1 MFYKT
6 AFLRR
11 SADYTKPIM
20 TKIINTDK
28 RFFYRID
35 AHYRLII
42 ALAVSAIVYVC
53 FRNSAKTPALILIC
67 WIGCALTVI
76 LLNWIIIF
84 SSHPREVKR
93 IARLQDSSIT
103 FLFIFITTAAVVS
116 LGAIV
121 YLLKSTK
128 GLPDVAKNEHI
139 LLAITAVIISW
150 WLLHTIYTLRYA
162 HLYYDHDTDTDGIT
176 RGEGGLQFPGKD
188 EPDYLD
194 FVYFSFIVGMTFQVS
209 DVNITSRRIRRVC
222 AMHALLSF
230 AFNTAILALSINV
243 ISGMV
248 S

>member
-1 MFYKT
+1 
-6 AFLRR
+6 
-11 SADYTKPIM
+11 M
-20 TKIINTDK
+20 TKTYQTDK
-28 RFFYRID
+28 RFFYRLD
-35 AHYRLII
+35 ARYRLMI
-42 ALAVSAIVYVC
+42 ALAVSTIVFFC
-53 FRNSAKTPALILIC
+53 FRDNVKPPALILVC

-84 SSHPREVKR
+84 SSHPREVRR
-93 IARLQDSSIT
+93 IASLQDSSVT
-103 FLFIFITTAAVVS
+103 FLFLFITTAAVVS

-128 GLPDVAKNEHI
+128 GLGDVAKNEHI

-162 HLYYDHDTDTDGIT
+162 HLYYDTDTDTDGVT
-176 RGEGGLQFPGKD
+176 KAAGGLQFPGKD

-222 AMHALLSF
+222 IMHALLSF

-243 ISGMV
+243 ISGLV
-248 S
+248 A

>member
-1 MFYKT
+1 MVHGLSTKT
-6 AFLRR
+6 
-11 SADYTKPIM
+11 TM
-20 TKIINTDK
+20 TKTLKPDK
-28 RFFYRID
+28 RFFYHID
-35 AHYRLII
+35 ARFRLLI
-42 ALAVSAIVYVC
+42 ALAVSTIVFFC
-53 FRNSAKTPALILIC
+53 FRGNVRTPALVLVC
-67 WIGCALTVI
+67 WIGCAMTVI

-84 SSHPREVKR
+84 SSHPREVRK
-93 IARLQDSSIT
+93 IARAQDSSLT
-103 FLFIFITTAAVVS
+103 FLFLFITTAAVVS

-128 GLPDVAKNEHI
+128 GLGDVAKNEHI

-162 HLYYDHDTDTDGIT
+162 HLYYDTDTYNDGIT
-176 RGEGGLQFPGKD
+176 NAPGGLQFPGND

-222 AMHALLSF
+222 IMHALLSF

>member
-1 MFYKT
+1 M
-6 AFLRR
+6 L
-11 SADYTKPIM
+11 
-20 TKIINTDK
+20 
-28 RFFYRID
+28 
-35 AHYRLII
+35 
-42 ALAVSAIVYVC
+42 ALTVSAIVFFCLNGKV
-53 FRNSAKTPALILIC
+53 ATPALILFV

-76 LLNWIIIF
+76 LLDWIIIF
-84 SSHPREVKR
+84 SSHPLEVRK
-93 IARLQDSSIT
+93 IAKLQDSSRT
-103 FLFIFITTAAVVS
+103 FLFAFITTASVVS

-128 GLPDVAKNEHI
+128 GLPETAKNEHI

-150 WLLHTIYTLRYA
+150 FLLHTIYTLRYA
-162 HLYYDHDTDTDGIT
+162 HLYYDPDIDIDGET
-176 RGEGGLQFPGKD
+176 KAVGGLQFPGKQQ
-188 EPDYLD
+188 PDYLD

-222 AMHALLSF
+222 IMHALLSF

>member
-1 MFYKT
+1 
-6 AFLRR
+6 
-11 SADYTKPIM
+11 M
-20 TKIINTDK
+20 TKTIKPDK
-28 RFFYRID
+28 RFFFRLD

-42 ALAVSAIVYVC
+42 SLAVSVIVFFC
-53 FRNSAKTPALILIC
+53 FRTNVKTPALILVC

-84 SSHPREVKR
+84 SSHPREVR
-93 IARLQDSSIT
+93 AIARLQDSSHT
-103 FLFIFITTAAVVS
+103 FLFLFITTAAVVS

-121 YLLKSTK
+121 YLLKTTK
-128 GLPDVAKNEHI
+128 GLPEVAKNEHI
-139 LLAITAVIISW
+139 LLAIAAVIISW

-162 HLYYDHDTDTDGIT
+162 HLYYDTDTDIDGVT
-176 RGEGGLQFPGKD
+176 KAAGGLQFPGKD

-222 AMHALLSF
+222 IMHALLSF